1 MPENFSFKN
10 TRTPKYGAEVEM
22 PIIDKKTGK
31 SALISSNHF
40 QTLAELKMQKGEEVR
55 NIAEVEAGTKKV
67 ITKQGEYETDNG
79 YNLLENAVQP
89 TRSLEELNTNIITS
103 LEDTVEILAQ
113 HGLTIANVAEHPNQ
127 PITQEF
133 YEKTVAQ
140 KPVYPFLLQRGWNH
154 KQGIDAKAQNSPS
167 TEVAP
172 EYIVEA
178 VNSMFLTSFATI
190 ALTANSPFE
199 AGQITGNKANRLTL
213 WNRMFANSTA
223 EGDRKTSQFPQKPFA
238 DIADYWNWMHG
249 KGTTMHFVLR
259 SEGDYKHSNDFITV
273 DDQPDLL
280 SYLLSE
286 NQKAHNT
293 KTGEEIVLKPKLND
307 LEIQQ
312 FAQFSASRIRYKFK
326 PAASIEEFRE
336 AFRQNSTRP
345 GAVQQWFN
353 QNVQFAYI
361 EGRDAEAN
369 FPDEELMNIDQKITK
384 NILIAPSALQ
394 AGIIRNS
401 QKINAKLG
409 VTWQKAIELREKAIK
424 YGLAD
429 IEVHAYTQKVYQLA
443 QEYLSSSEQ
452 EMLSYFDFCLTTR
465 QNGADRAIA
474 MLDRMPGNTPGE
486 KMLHFANYRS
496 IVLPSI

>member
-1 MPENFSFKN
+1 MLEKISFKK
-10 TRTPKYGAEVEM
+10 TETPKYGAEVEM
-22 PIIDKKTGK
+22 PIIDQKTGK
-31 SALISSNHF
+31 SASISSTHF
-40 QTLAELKMQKGEEVR
+40 QTLAKLKMHKGEEVK
-55 NIAEVEAGTKKV
+55 NLSEVEAGGKKVMTKK
-67 ITKQGEYETDNG
+67 GEYETDNG
-79 YNLLENAVQP
+79 YNLLETAFQP
-89 TRSLEELNTNIITS
+89 ESDLAKLNQNIIIG
-103 LEDTVEILAQ
+103 LQDTIEILAQ

-140 KPVYPFLLQRGWNH
+140 KPVYPLLLARGWDH

-172 EYIVEA
+172 EHIVEA

-223 EGDRKTSQFPQKPFA
+223 EGDRKTSQFPQKPFT

-249 KGTTMHFVLR
+249 DGTTMHFVLR
-259 SEGDYKHSNDFITV
+259 SEGDYKHSTDFITV
-273 DDQPDLL
+273 DEQPDLL
-280 SYLLSE
+280 TYLLSQ
-286 NQKAHNT
+286 NQKGRNV
-293 KTGEEIVLKPKLND
+293 KTGEEIMLKPSLND

-312 FAQFSASRIRYKFK
+312 FTQFSASRIRFKFK
-326 PAASIEEFRE
+326 STANIEDFRIASAQDKRRKGTLQE
-336 AFRQNSTRP
+336 
-345 GAVQQWFN
+345 WFN

-369 FPDEELMNIDQKITK
+369 FPDQELMNIDQKIAK
-384 NILIAPSALQ
+384 SVLIAPSVLQ

-401 QKINAKLG
+401 EKINSKLG
-409 VTWQKAIELREKAIK
+409 ISWQKAVELREKAIK

-429 IEVHAYTQKVYQLA
+429 NEVYEYTQKVYNLA
-443 QEYLSSSEQ
+443 QEHLSSSEQ
-452 EMLSYFDFCLTTR
+452 EMLSYFDFCLKTR
-465 QNGADRAIA
+465 QNGADRALA
-474 MLDRMPGNTPGE
+474 MLEKMPGNTPGE
-486 KMLHFANYRS
+486 KMLNFAKNHK
-496 IVLPSI
+496 IVLPSV